1 MRKVFLVF
9 LAFFVFSVP
18 ALAGID
24 INTATQS
31 DLERLK
37 GIGPAK
43 AKAIIEYRNKI
54 GSFKS
59 VEELTGVSGIG
70 AGTLRQL
77 GDQITVQNTATHGEM
92 VEAPQ

>member
-1 MRKVFLVF
+1 MKKIFLVF
-9 LAFFVFSVP
+9 LALFVFSVP
-18 ALAGID
+18 VFAGVD

-31 DLERLK
+31 DLEGLK

-59 VEELTGVSGIG
+59 VEELAGVSGIG
-70 AGTLRQL
+70 AGTVRQL
-77 GDQITVQNTATHGEM
+77 GDKITVQNVTANEEM
-92 VEAPQ
+92 AEAQ